1 MITSLNKAQI
11 ASVLVG
17 LLLLPA
23 WTWAQPA
30 SALPDLV
37 SEALSRN
44 REILAARAAW
54 RAATERPS
62 QAAALPDPQ
71 LGVGVMN
78 LPTSFSFSADE
89 MTMKQVQVSQMFP
102 WFGKRGLRGEAAAL
116 EAEAA
121 RQRYLE
127 TANRVVREL
136 REAYYEFYFVGD
148 QAGLVEAN
156 LGVLAQFIDVARAT
170 YVSGMGKQAD
180 VLRAQTQHTR
190 MLDERL
196 MVERERATVA
206 SRLRSL
212 LDRPPGSQMD
222 QPAALPSVEPPSW
235 DADELLRLALE
246 RRPMLKEAQAMI
258 EARRREVA
266 LAGKEYWP
274 DVELMTSYGQ
284 RGKVMGQ
291 GLDDMLSAALTIN
304 VPLWR
309 KAKLDPRVRETKLA
323 EQQASETY
331 QAGVNEIEF
340 TLWQGLA
347 RARRAKESL
356 SLYDTGILP
365 QARLT
370 VESSLSGYR
379 VGKLDFLS
387 LLDAQMD
394 LFNSEVARA
403 RALTDY
409 SQAVAEIEYVLG
421 LKPPEEAK

>member
-1 MITSLNKAQI
+1 MITSLNKTQI

-23 WTWAQPA
+23 WAWAQPA
-30 SALPDLV
+30 SGLPELV

-54 RAATERPS
+54 QAATERPS
-62 QAAALPDPQ
+62 QAAALPDPR

-78 LPTSFSFSADE
+78 MPTSLSFTADE

-102 WFGKRGLRGEAAAL
+102 WFGKRGLRGEAATQ

-136 REAYYEFYFVGD
+136 REAWYEYYFVGE
-148 QAGLVEAN
+148 QARVVEAN
-156 LGVLAQFIDVARAT
+156 LAVLAEFVDVAKAA
-170 YVSGMGKQAD
+170 YISGMGKQAD

-196 MVERERATVA
+196 MVERETATVA

-212 LDRPPGSQMD
+212 LDRPPGSELA
-222 QPAALPSVEPPSW
+222 QPTELTAPEPPSW
-235 DADELLRLALE
+235 DGDEVLRLALD

-258 EARRREVA
+258 EARRREVDMA
-266 LAGKEYWP
+266 RKEYWP
-274 DVELMTSYGQ
+274 DFELMASYGQ
-284 RGKVMGQ
+284 RDKVMGQ
-291 GLDDMLSAALTIN
+291 ALDDMLSAALTIN
-304 VPLWR
+304 VPIWR
-309 KAKLDPRVRETKLA
+309 RSKLDPRVRETKLA
-323 EQQASETY
+323 ERQASETY
-331 QAGVNEIEF
+331 QAGINEIEF
-340 TLWQGLA
+340 TLWQALA
-347 RARRAKESL
+347 RARRARESL

-387 LLDAQMD
+387 LLEAQMN
-394 LFNSEVARA
+394 LYNSEVARA
-403 RALTDY
+403 RALSDY
-409 SQAVAEIEYVLG
+409 SQAVAEIEYVVG
-421 LKPPEEAK
+421 LAPEALQ